1 MSNVTNLKTG
11 KAETR
16 LSSVEQLTARVVKAY
31 KSLGSGDFALIEP
44 LYADDI
50 YFEDPSHGIQGK
62 AGLMTYFVNMFKN
75 MDNCDFKFHQTLTAG
90 NDIFMTWTMFLNH
103 RRLNGGNTIRIDG
116 SSYLK
121 TRNGKIYYHRDYFD
135 LGAMVYENLPLIGRI
150 IRKIRLRLGQ

>member
-1 MSNVTNLKTG
+1 MNTVTNIRTGATKTS
-11 KAETR
+11 AEY
-16 LSSVEQLTARVVKAY
+16 LSEHVVKAY
-31 KSLGSGDFALIEP
+31 KSLGSGKFDLIEP

-75 MDNCDFKFHQTLTAG
+75 MEHCDFKFHQTLVSE

-103 RRLNGGNTIRIDG
+103 RRLNGGETIRVDG
-116 SSYLK
+116 SSFLK

-135 LGAMVYENLPLIGRI
+135 MGAMVYENLPILGRI

>member
-1 MSNVTNLKTG
+1 MSNVTNLDTSFQKTS
-11 KAETR
+11 AE
-16 LSSVEQLTARVVKAY
+16 LLTERVIEAY
-31 KSLGSGDFALIEP
+31 RSLGSGDFALIEP

-62 AGLMTYFVNMFKN
+62 AGLMKYFVNMFKN
-75 MDNCDFKFHQTLTAG
+75 MDNCDFKFHQTLNSD

-103 RRLNGGNTIRIDG
+103 KKLNGGDTIRVDG
-116 SSYLK
+116 SSFLK

-135 LGAMVYENLPLIGRI
+135 MGAMVYENLPLLGRI